1 MSSAIVRARRRDLM
15 TIRDAAGELGVHRE
29 TIVRAIET
37 GRLRATKPTGHW
49 FAIRRPDFEAFID
62 SNPMGGRS

>member
-37 GRLRATKPTGHW
+37 GRLRATKLTGHR
-49 FAIRRPDFEAFID
+49 FVIRRPDFEAFID
-62 SNPMGGRS
+62 SNPMDGRS